1 MHFDKYTQ
9 LWYLVPIHI
18 ENNAITAKV
27 SLCPHEHL
35 AHPPP
40 ALDDS
45 SSDLHHCGGVFLV
58 LELYISGIT
67 YIKWFYTHAYLHML
81 LCVLFFFLLH
91 NVLGIYS
98 CCVSVVGH
106 SYCWVVLHSIN
117 VSLLIY
123 RFFCWWTF
131 VLFFFNISLYFCTNV
146 VCNYVHQNFKITI
159 IIKNSKYSSFNL
171 VISNPERDLYAEE

>member
-9 LWYLVPIHI
+9 LWYLVPIHT

-35 AHPPP
+35 THPPP

-81 LCVLFFFLLH
+81 LCVLFFFYCIMFWGSIPVVYQQLIILTAEMSCILSTYHFSFIDFSVGGLL
-91 NVLGIYS
+91 
-98 CCVSVVGH
+98 CMFF
-106 SYCWVVLHSIN
+106 SIF
-117 VSLLIY
+117 L
-123 RFFCWWTF
+123 CTF
-131 VLFFFNISLYFCTNV
+131 VQTWSVIMFI
-146 VCNYVHQNFKITI
+146 KIL
-159 IIKNSKYSSFNL
+159 KL
-171 VISNPERDLYAEE
+171 Q